1 MDITLKYIQNL
12 GEIKM
17 RERKVYI
24 YVLDQKYQPSQEQK
38 DKAVSFFELIVPEA
52 EHFPCGFDDA
62 SITLEDGSNVESP
75 FALTA
80 GLLSGSNKY
89 WLIDEDESAEDDYD
103 ELEFDTQLR
112 PKVMQELENI
122 LGTKLT
128 LVWEFD

>member
-1 MDITLKYIQNL
+1 MH
-12 GEIKM
+12 EH
-17 RERKVYI
+17 KVYI
-24 YVLDQKYQPSQEQK
+24 YVLDQEYQPSQDQK

-52 EHFPCGFDDA
+52 EHFPCGWDNA
-62 SITLEDGSNVESP
+62 SITLEDGSSVESP

-80 GLLSGSNKY
+80 GFLSGSNKY
-89 WLIDEDESAEDDYD
+89 WLINEDESAEDADEDDYD

-122 LGTKLT
+122 LGTKLA